1 MYSEGA
7 INSMVADLISGL
19 LCGSPY
25 VLVTGSKENSS
36 GTAKD
41 TTDLNLWSISK
52 FQWTSENSTPLCDD
66 PEPPPPPKLNE
77 TFMFMYMSSFCM
89 KTQLSSYP
97 VKGSC
102 LTNSGEQKKKKRN
115 SHSQQHYE
123 KLQYLTLGVTLL
135 TLIDPEAEVALPST
149 LINKGDKGVDVGA
162 ARSTAHNHTGLNHR
176 QLLKQSPQ
184 RLKLVAE
191 TESIGAEIS
200 CWYRVHKGWN

>member
-1 MYSEGA
+1 MTR
-7 INSMVADLISGL
+7 N
-19 LCGSPY
+19 
-25 VLVTGSKENSS
+25 
-36 GTAKD
+36 
-41 TTDLNLWSISK
+41 
-52 FQWTSENSTPLCDD
+52 
-66 PEPPPPPKLNE
+66 PPPPPPRNSMRLLCSC
-77 TFMFMYMSSFCM
+77 TWALFVWRHSSPHI
-89 KTQLSSYP
+89 LSKAVASQIQE
-97 VKGSC
+97 SR
-102 LTNSGEQKKKKRN
+102 KKRKRN

-123 KLQYLTLGVTLL
+123 KLQYLTLVVTLL

-200 CWYRVHKGWN
+200 CWNRVHRGWN